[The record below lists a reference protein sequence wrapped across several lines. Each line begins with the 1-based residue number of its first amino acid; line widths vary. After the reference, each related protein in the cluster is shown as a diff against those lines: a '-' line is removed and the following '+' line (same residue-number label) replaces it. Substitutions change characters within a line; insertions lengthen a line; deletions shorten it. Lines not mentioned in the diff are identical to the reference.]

1 MKRAFAWAA
10 VSFFAVACG
19 GDAGAGPAKTPDDAA
34 PPAADAPADATPS
47 DTADKPAADKPTADK
62 PADDGG
68 AWAGEAEAKG
78 AKAPE
83 GNGKAETRTM
93 EVVAQVVQENRKPVR
108 ECFDK
113 AKKDLPDLKGTMVIN
128 FILDPDGKVKKA
140 EFNQERSDLK
150 SPAVVDCAI
159 KVIQGIKFPPS
170 SRGMDTTVN
179 YPFKFNVK

>member
-1 MKRAFAWAA
+1 MKRAFALAA

-19 GDAGAGPAKTPDDAA
+19 GDAGAGPAKTPDEAA
-34 PPAADAPADATPS
+34 APAADAPADPPS
-47 DTADKPAADKPTADK
+47 DAADKPAADKP
-62 PADDGG
+62 ADDGGG

-83 GNGKAETRTM
+83 GSGKIETRTM

-128 FILDPDGKVKKA
+128 FILDPEGKVKKA

>member
-19 GDAGAGPAKTPDDAA
+19 GDAGAGPTKTPDDA
-34 PPAADAPADATPS
+34 PTPPADATAESPPS
-47 DTADKPAADKPTADK
+47 DAADKPADK

-68 AWAGEAEAKG
+68 GWSGEAEAKS

-83 GNGKAETRTM
+83 GNGKTETRTM

-113 AKKDLPDLKGTMVIN
+113 AQKDLPDLKGTMVIN

-159 KVIQGIKFPPS
+159 KIIQGIKFPPS